1 MLTQETVTVSIPQS
15 TRAHIIGKQGAT
27 IRAIQEKSG
36 ARIQMPKINEASAN
50 IDDDDDALIDV
61 VIEGNT
67 HTAALARQ
75 LIEKIVGERSAN
87 ASTKLKSIPAE
98 FYPFIAGPNN
108 SRTHAL
114 ETEHGIQIRV
124 PPHLPWASQ
133 VPQMPVSGQR
143 PTFVPTP
150 HDNHIQLAGDRAA
163 VQAARAAIERRVQ
176 ELQNQLHMDQVDIRQ
191 GAHQFIIGERGIP
204 SDEFFADTNCVV
216 ILPREPG
223 VDTVT
228 VVGLA
233 DDVSNG
239 LEKAMELATQVH
251 TSVFNV
257 ARHHSHAPGG
267 ESVYTRDLA
276 RYLRQ
281 RKEIERLEKLYAINI
296 NTPYTN
302 GISSPWELYARE
314 GKNALKAQKEMS
326 SIVNSHPPSRLAAVP
341 VDPFFH
347 SYLRSDIGPKVQNSF
362 GVHMVVPDGSDAELP
377 VLLVYEG
384 PEVTGD
390 VYDVPQTAPTASD
403 LRTFQQGLLDARN
416 HLLDLI
422 NNQEKIE
429 TATLEV
435 PVKYVHR
442 PAKPLHQS

>member
-1 MLTQETVTVSIPQS
+1 
-15 TRAHIIGKQGAT
+15 
-27 IRAIQEKSG
+27 
-36 ARIQMPKINEASAN
+36 MPKIDEAAAN
-50 IDDDDDALIDV
+50 ADDDDDATVDV

-87 ASTKLKSIPAE
+87 ANTKLKSVPAE

-108 SRTHAL
+108 SLVQAL
-114 ETEHGIQIRV
+114 ENEHGVQVRV

-133 VPQMPVSGQR
+133 VPQMPASGQR
-143 PTFVPTP
+143 PTFIPAP
-150 HDNHIQLAGDRAA
+150 HDNHIQVAGERAA
-163 VQAARAAIERRVQ
+163 VQAAKAAIERRVQ

-216 ILPREPG
+216 ILPSEQG

-228 VVGLA
+228 VVGRA

-239 LEKAMELATQVH
+239 LDKAMELATQVH

-257 ARHHSHAPGG
+257 AKHHSHTPGG
-267 ESVYTRDLA
+267 ESVYNRDLA

-281 RKEIERLEKLYAINI
+281 RKEIERLEKLYKVNI
-296 NTPYTN
+296 NTPYTS
-302 GISSPWELYARE
+302 GVTSPWELYARE

-326 SIVNSHPPSRLAAVP
+326 SIVNSHPPSRLATVP

-347 SYLRSDIGPKVQNSF
+347 SYLRSDIRPKVQDSF
-362 GVHMVVPDGSDAELP
+362 GVHMVIPDASESDLP

-384 PEVTGD
+384 PEVEGD
-390 VYDVPQTAPTASD
+390 AYNVPQKTPTSAE
-403 LRTFQQGLLDARN
+403 LRTFQQGLVDARN
-416 HLLDLI
+416 HIVDLI
-422 NNQEKIE
+422 NNQEKID

-435 PVKYVHR
+435 PVKYVLEK
-442 PAKPLHQS
+442 PAN

>member
-1 MLTQETVTVSIPQS
+1 
-15 TRAHIIGKQGAT
+15 
-27 IRAIQEKSG
+27 
-36 ARIQMPKINEASAN
+36 MPKINEAAAN
-50 IDDDDDALIDV
+50 VDDDDDAMIDV

-75 LIEKIVGERSAN
+75 LIEKIVGERSIN

-108 SRTHAL
+108 SLAHAL
-114 ETEHGIQIRV
+114 EAEHGVQIRV

-143 PTFVPTP
+143 PTFVPAP
-150 HDNHIQLAGDRAA
+150 HDNHIQLAGERAA
-163 VQAARAAIERRVQ
+163 VQAARAAIEQRVH
-176 ELQNQLHMDQVDIRQ
+176 ELQNQLHMDQVDIRH

-216 ILPREPG
+216 ILPSEPG

-228 VVGLA
+228 VVGRV

-257 ARHHSHAPGG
+257 AKHHTHAPGG

-281 RKEIERLEKLYAINI
+281 RKEIERLEKLYKINI
-296 NTPYTN
+296 NTPYTSGVN
-302 GISSPWELYARE
+302 SPWELYARE

-347 SYLRSDIGPKVQNSF
+347 SYLRSDIGPKIQDSF
-362 GVHMVVPDGSDAELP
+362 GVHMIVPDGSDAELP
-377 VLLVYEG
+377 ILLVYEG
-384 PEVTGD
+384 SEVGAD
-390 VYDVPQTAPTASD
+390 GYEVPQKTPTPSE
-403 LRTFQQGLLDARN
+403 LRTFQQGLLEARN
-416 HLLDLI
+416 HILDLI

-435 PVKYVHR
+435 PAKYANGSTTLFER
-442 PAKPLHQS
+442 S